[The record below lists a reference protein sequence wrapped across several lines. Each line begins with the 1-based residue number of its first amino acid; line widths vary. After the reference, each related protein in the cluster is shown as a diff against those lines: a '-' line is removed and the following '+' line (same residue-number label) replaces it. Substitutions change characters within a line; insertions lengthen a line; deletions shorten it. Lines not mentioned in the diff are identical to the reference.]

1 MGISSPGIGSGLD
14 VSSLVSKLM
23 SAEAAPLQDYDTKS
37 GALQTQIQ
45 AYGQLSGAIGSFQ
58 GALSSL
64 SSASTFQGLTANA
77 TNGDV
82 LSASATS
89 TAAPGSYRINVSQ
102 LAQAQSLNTPGQA
115 SMTATI
121 GGAAVAAKLTFEF
134 GSLSGGNFGL
144 AGTALAAKATAS
156 GIAKGSLSINGTVIG
171 TDSTTKSAQALADA
185 INEQSDTTGVTAALG
200 TTTTS
205 ATLFGGSG
213 HPSFGSVVTDA
224 NSTYALSVG
233 GVQIAAQAAGTDANT
248 GVQVTAA
255 SIDATLG
262 ADNAT
267 TQALAAAGITFSG
280 KASDGSLT
288 FSAAD
293 GSPINVSES
302 ASGGGVTGGLN
313 NSGTANSG
321 STVTATAGVTLSST
335 DGSPITVGG
344 SNPALAGLSAGTGG
358 SYTGASFSLD
368 GTQTISTITLDPADQ
383 TLAGIRDAINK
394 ANMGVTASIVSDGS
408 SSPYHLV
415 LASTKTGA
423 NATMKIAV
431 SNSDGSPADPA
442 LANLLSYDPAGT
454 QALQQTSAAQD
465 TLLNVNGIAVQSHTT
480 DVSDAISGVTISAK
494 QTGASSL
501 TVARDTA
508 SVTKAINGFVS
519 AYNTLNST
527 ISKLTGYNA
536 DSKQSG
542 ALQGDF
548 TVRSIQSQLR
558 AQLGHAVQGLDGL
571 TTLSQIGVSFQ
582 KDGSLAVDTAKLNK
596 AMTSNYSDIAGLFAA
611 VGQASDGDIKVAGSS
626 AATKA
631 GNYAVNITTMATQ
644 ATLSGS
650 AKLTGPTTIAADTTW
665 SVTLNQTDPTTA
677 SKVQNV
683 SIPAGSYTPEEL
695 AAVLRSSINGNS
707 AFAGSGDTV
716 AASIDA
722 NGKLALS
729 SAKWGSGSNLTLS
742 TVSGTDPATLFG
754 STMTSTGVD
763 VAGTIGGVQAT
774 GNGQT
779 LSGAVGSSVEGLKLS
794 ITGGVS
800 GARGDINF
808 SQGYAVLL
816 SSLSTNFI
824 GTSGVIT
831 GRTTGLNNSIKSISD
846 QKAKFQTHLN
856 DLQKM
861 YTTQFNALD
870 TMLSS
875 MQSTQSYLTQQL
887 ASIAANSG
895 A

>member
-14 VSSLVSKLM
+14 VSTLVSKLM
-23 SAEAAPLQDYDTKS
+23 AAESIPLQDYDTKS

-64 SSASTFQGLTANA
+64 SSASTFQGLTASPSSP
-77 TNGDV
+77 DV
-82 LSASATS
+82 MSASASS

-121 GGAAVAAKLTFEF
+121 GSGVSTKLTFEF

-144 AGTALAAKATAS
+144 SGTALPAKATAS

-185 INEQSDTTGVTAALG
+185 INAQSDTTGVTAAVG

-213 HPSFGSVVTDA
+213 HPSFGAVATDA
-224 NSTYALSVG
+224 NSSYALSVA
-233 GVQIAAQAAGTDANT
+233 GVQIAAQGAGTDANN

-267 TQALAAAGITFSG
+267 TRALAAAGITFSG
-280 KASDGSLT
+280 KAADGSLS

-293 GSPINVSES
+293 GSAIDVSES

-321 STVTATAGVTLSST
+321 SSASASAGLILSST

-344 SNPALAGLSAGTGG
+344 TNPALAGLSAGTGG
-358 SYTGASFSLD
+358 SYSGASFNLD
-368 GTQTISTITLDPADQ
+368 GTQTISTVTLDPGNQ

-394 ANMGVTASIVSDGS
+394 ANIGVTASIVSDGS
-408 SSPYHLV
+408 STPYHLV
-415 LASTKTGA
+415 LASSKTGA

-431 SNSDGSPADPA
+431 ASSDGSAADPA

-519 AYNTLNST
+519 AYNSLNST
-527 ISKLTGYNA
+527 ISKLTAYNA
-536 DSKQSG
+536 DSKQAG

-548 TVRSIQSQLR
+548 TVRGIQSQLR
-558 AQLGHAVQGLDGL
+558 GQLGQAVEGLDGL

-582 KDGSLAVDTAKLNK
+582 KDGSLAVDTTKLNT
-596 AMTSNYSDIAGLFAA
+596 AMTNNYSDIAGLFAA
-611 VGQASDGDIKVAGSS
+611 VGQASDGDIKVAGST

-631 GNYAVNITTMATQ
+631 GNYAVNITQMATQ
-644 ATLSGS
+644 ATLTS
-650 AKLTGPTTIAADTTW
+650 ASALAPSTTIAADTTW
-665 SVTLNQTDPTTA
+665 SVTLNQTTPTTA
-677 SKVQNV
+677 SKVQNI
-683 SIPAGSYTPEEL
+683 SIPAGTYSPSEL
-695 AAVLRSSINGNS
+695 AAVLRSSINGS
-707 AFAGSGDTV
+707 STSSGSGDTV

-722 NGKLALS
+722 NGKLLLS
-729 SAKWGSGSNLTLS
+729 STKWGAGSNLSVS
-742 TVSGTDPATLFG
+742 TVSGTDPATLLG
-754 STMTSTGVD
+754 STATATGVD

-779 LSGAVGSSVEGLKLS
+779 LTGAVGSSVEGLQLS
-794 ITGGVS
+794 VTDGTT
-800 GARGDINF
+800 GARGDIGF

-816 SSLSTNFI
+816 NSLATSFI
-824 GTSGVIT
+824 GTSGLIT
-831 GRTTGLNNSIKSISD
+831 NRTTGLNNSIKSISD
-846 QKAKFQTHLN
+846 QKAQFQTHLD

-887 ASIAANSG
+887 ASIAANG
-895 A
+895 

>member
-14 VSSLVSKLM
+14 VASLVSKLM
-23 SAEAAPLQDYDTKS
+23 SAESVPLQGYDTKS

-64 SSASTFQGLTANA
+64 SSASTFQGLTAN
-77 TNGDV
+77 TSNSDV

-89 TAAPGSYRINVSQ
+89 TAAPGNYKISVSQ

-115 SMTATI
+115 STTATI
-121 GGAAVAAKLTFEF
+121 GAGVSAATLTFEF
-134 GSLSGGNFGL
+134 GSVSGGNFGL
-144 AGTALAAKATAS
+144 TGATLPAKATTS
-156 GIAKGSLSINGTVIG
+156 GIPKGSLSINGTVIG

-185 INEQSDTTGVTAALG
+185 INEQSDSTGVTAVLG

-205 ATLFGGSG
+205 ATLFGGTG
-213 HPSFGSVVTDA
+213 HPSFGTIVTGSA
-224 NSTYALSVG
+224 STYALSVG
-233 GVQIAAQAAGTDANT
+233 GVQIAAQAAGIDATT
-248 GVQVTAA
+248 GGQLDAA
-255 SIDATLG
+255 TIDATLG

-280 KASDGSLT
+280 KASDGTLT

-293 GSPINVSES
+293 GASIAVSETVT
-302 ASGGGVTGGLN
+302 GTVTGGLN
-313 NSGTANSG
+313 NSGAANSG
-321 STVTATAGVTLSST
+321 SSVTATPGVLLTST
-335 DGSPITVGG
+335 DGSPITVAG
-344 SNPALAGLSAGTGG
+344 SNPALAGLTAGTGG
-358 SYTGASFSLD
+358 SYTGASFGLD
-368 GTQTISTITLDPADQ
+368 GAQTISTITLDPGSQ

-394 ANMGVTASIVSDGS
+394 ANIGVTASIVSDGS
-408 SSPYHLV
+408 STPYHLV

-423 NATMKIAV
+423 NANMKIAV
-431 SNSDGSPADPA
+431 GGSNGGAADPA
-442 LANLLSYDPAGT
+442 LAGLLSYDPAGT

-465 TLLNVNGIAVQSHTT
+465 TLLTVNGIAVQSHTT
-480 DVSDAISGVTISAK
+480 DVTDAVSGVTLSAK
-494 QTGASSL
+494 QTGTSSL

-508 SVTKAINGFVS
+508 TATKAINSFVS

-527 ISKLTGYNA
+527 ISKMTSYNA
-536 DSKQSG
+536 DSKQAG
-542 ALQGDF
+542 PLQGDF

-558 AQLGHAVQGLDGL
+558 AQLGNAVQGLDGL
-571 TTLSQIGVSFQ
+571 TTLSQIGISFQ
-582 KDGSLAVDTAKLNK
+582 KDGSMAVDSTKLNK
-596 AMTSNYSDIAGLFAA
+596 AMASNYSDIAGLFAA

-631 GNYAVNITTMATQ
+631 GSYAVNITKMASQ
-644 ATLSGS
+644 AALASTAQVLGS
-650 AKLTGPTTIAADTTW
+650 TTIDPDTTW
-665 SVTLNQTDPTTA
+665 SVTLNQTDPATA
-677 SKVQNV
+677 SKVQNI
-683 SIPAGSYTPEEL
+683 SIPAGTYTPDEL
-695 AAVLRSSINGNS
+695 AAVLRSSINGNA
-707 AFAGSGDTV
+707 AFASSGDTV

-722 NGKLALS
+722 TGHLTLS
-729 SAKWGSGSNLTLS
+729 STKWGSGSNLTLS
-742 TVSGTDPATLFG
+742 TVSGKDPATLFG
-754 STMTSTGVD
+754 SNMTAKGDD

-779 LSGAVGSSVEGLKLS
+779 LSGAVGSAVEGLKLS
-794 ITGGVS
+794 VTGGAQ

-816 SSLSTNFI
+816 NNLATSFI

-831 GRTTGLNNSIKSISD
+831 NRTTGLNNSIKSISD
-846 QKAKFQTHLN
+846 QKASFQAHL
-856 DLQKM
+856 DQLQKM

-875 MQSTQSYLTQQL
+875 MQSTQTYLTQQL